1 MISSLGNVVT
11 EHIGALPMVADY
23 LKRMRF
29 IEAIDTMVKPLRS
42 NHRRLTHGETCFI
55 LVLYLLCRPHVM
67 CKVEDWVRDNT
78 YLKVL
83 FPHIEPE
90 HFTDD
95 RIGDT
100 FKALQAVGIRD
111 LFSAQS
117 INIIGEFAL
126 SMEQVHCDFTN
137 FLVHGDFKKAD
148 GENSILI
155 TYGFDKKGIKG
166 KKQFNQEVAV
176 TADGGVP
183 IMTKTL
189 DGNTAD
195 VTRYTSLW
203 RDIEGLMGSSNFI
216 TVGDCKLSSDE
227 NLLTIAKGKGYFL
240 APLAMYSTLKEE
252 LYGYVLSGEKS
263 PILLK
268 TQQKDG
274 KKITFHGFEVSDSL
288 VDKKTGKAYEYR
300 KIFVLSSQLKDV
312 HEKSLESRLDKALDE
327 IKKLESKLNRFK
339 SVDST
344 QKIGDSIEAILSK
357 YEVKGLIDYRI
368 TEEIEVVKKKIGRGR
383 SGPNSIYR
391 EEEVKTH
398 SLVYSMNESAIEDKR
413 KLCGYFVLATNKPKA
428 ELPTAN
434 ALSSYKQEWMVERV
448 FERLKGPL
456 QVVPIYLQLP
466 EHIEAMM
473 YLLMTCA
480 QIFTLM
486 DREAKNSLA
495 AKDEKLEGL
504 FPNKRKVSR
513 PRAEVMMDAFGNI
526 GLSYRA
532 IGDGVEISVGGLN
545 PLQGK
550 ILEITGINP
559 IGYSTQYIV
568 GKLNTEEVEIA
579 LLKMINT
586 LLPHT

>member
-11 EHIGALPMVADY
+11 EHIGALPMIADF
-23 LKRMRF
+23 LTRMHF
-29 IEAIDTMVKPLRS
+29 IETIDALVKPLRS
-42 NHRRLTHGETCFI
+42 NHRRLSHGETCFI
-55 LVLYLLCRPHVM
+55 LILYLLCRPHIM
-67 CKVEDWVRDNT
+67 CKVEEWVQKTT
-78 YLKVL
+78 YFKVL

-111 LFSAQS
+111 LYSAQS
-117 INIIGEFAL
+117 IRIIDEFNL

-183 IMTKTL
+183 IMGQTL

-195 VTRYTSLW
+195 VTRYTPLW
-203 RDIEGLMGSSNFI
+203 REIEELTGSSNFL
-216 TVGDCKLSSDE
+216 TVGDCKLSSEE

-240 APLAMYSTLKEE
+240 APLAMYSTLREE
-252 LYGYVLSGEKS
+252 LSGYVLSGNQS
-263 PILLK
+263 LGLIR

-288 VDKKTGKAYEYR
+288 VDKETGETYDYR

-327 IKKLESKLNRFK
+327 INKLESKLNRFK

-344 QKIGDSIEAILSK
+344 QKIEDSIEAILSK
-357 YEVKGLIDYRI
+357 YGVEELIDYRI
-368 TEEIEVVKKKIGRGR
+368 TEEVQVVKKKVGRGKP
-383 SGPNSIYR
+383 GPNSVYR
-391 EEEVKTH
+391 EVEVKTH
-398 SLVYSMNESAIEDKR
+398 SLAYSMNEAAIEDKR
-413 KLCGYFVLATNKPKA
+413 KLCGYFVLATNKPRA

-486 DREAKNSLA
+486 DREAKNSLEEEG
-495 AKDEKLEGL
+495 EKLGGL

-513 PRAEVMMDAFGNI
+513 PKAETMIDVFGNI
-526 GLSYRA
+526 SLSYRA
-532 IGDGVEISVGGLN
+532 VGDDVEISIGGLDR
-545 PLQGK
+545 LQVR

-559 IGYSTQYIV
+559 IGYSTQYII
-568 GKLNTEEVEIA
+568 GRLNTEETTVA
-579 LLKMINT
+579 LLKRINT
-586 LLPHT
+586 LAPHT